1 MPRKCIEVFNVD
13 SSIPAADWQTEDW
26 IKYQKIIEA
35 KQNMLVEVGCIEFL
49 CKHIQEVDDEDILE
63 ATFLTSIT
71 LLVGGNRSA

>member
-1 MPRKCIEVFNVD
+1 
-13 SSIPAADWQTEDW
+13 
-26 IKYQKIIEA
+26 
-35 KQNMLVEVGCIEFL
+35 MLVEVGCIEFL